1 MNIREELVVKIN
13 EMGIDEDIKT
23 TIAKEVSK
31 MDLALIR
38 QFLGR
43 IEEMKLQKKSFML
56 DLSTIYTAAAE
67 R

>member
-1 MNIREELVVKIN
+1 MNIREELVLKIN
-13 EMGIDEDIKT
+13 EMDIDEDIKA
-23 TIAKEVSK
+23 TISKEVGK
-31 MDLALIR
+31 MDLSLIR

-43 IEEMKLQKKSFML
+43 IEEMKLQKKSFLL

>member
-1 MNIREELVVKIN
+1 MNIREELVLKIN
-13 EMGIDEDIKT
+13 EMDIDKDIKA
-23 TIAKEVSK
+23 TISKEVGK
-31 MDLALIR
+31 MDLSLIR

-43 IEEMKLQKKSFML
+43 IEEMKLQKKSFLL